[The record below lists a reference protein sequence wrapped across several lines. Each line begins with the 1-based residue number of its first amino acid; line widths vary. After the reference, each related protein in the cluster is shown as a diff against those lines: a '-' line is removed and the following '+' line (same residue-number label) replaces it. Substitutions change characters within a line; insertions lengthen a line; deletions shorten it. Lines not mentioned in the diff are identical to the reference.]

1 MAPEMTVSSL
11 AQLLDDTKSPR
22 PLLRPAF
29 WRLHPAH
36 FFQALKTQFWQDWS
50 ADEVWPGLWIGNKG
64 AALKVGKEGGLE
76 VSHILNCAGGE
87 REGSSCCFFGLR
99 GAGSVKPELEGL
111 QRQGINYSELAL
123 RDEESEEILEKLR
136 PAADW
141 IETALKGGGRV
152 LVNCYA
158 GTSRSATVVLAF
170 LITHR
175 GLSLEEALVTVKKCR
190 DICPNNGFLG
200 QLILY
205 ASQ

>member
-1 MAPEMTVSSL
+1 
-11 AQLLDDTKSPR
+11 
-22 PLLRPAF
+22 
-29 WRLHPAH
+29 
-36 FFQALKTQFWQDWS
+36 
-50 ADEVWPGLWIGNKG
+50 
-64 AALKVGKEGGLE
+64 
-76 VSHILNCAGGE
+76 
-87 REGSSCCFFGLR
+87 
-99 GAGSVKPELEGL
+99 VKPELADL
-111 QRQGINYSELAL
+111 QEQGINYSELSL

-190 DICPNNGFLG
+190 DICPNNGFLKYVSFFCHCFF
-200 QLILY
+200 Y
-205 ASQ
+205 ANVASCKSTLQTTDSLRQSVRKTMDIQACIY